1 MAQKHHAYFEEG
13 NFYHIYNRA
22 NSNKEKLF
30 IQDKNYKYFLSQF
43 DRYLGGYLE
52 LWAYCLIP
60 NHFHFLVRIK
70 RYSGDVNKI
79 LAEQFRKF
87 FISYTQAI
95 NKQELRR
102 GSLFQKSFKRI
113 LVDSDEY
120 ISVLIH
126 YIHLN
131 PTYHKLVDNI
141 DQWEYSSY
149 LSLLSDKPTK
159 LYRREVISWFGGK
172 IAFEKFHLED
182 KGDQKVSGQT
192 FE

>member
-30 IQDKNYKYFLSQF
+30 IQDKNYQYFLSQF
-43 DRYLGGYLE
+43 DGYLGGYLE
-52 LWAYCLIP
+52 VWAYCLIP
-60 NHFHFLVRIK
+60 NHFHFLVRVK
-70 RYSGDVNKI
+70 GLGGDVNKK
-79 LAEQFRKF
+79 LTEQFRKF

-120 ISVLIH
+120 ISALIH
-126 YIHLN
+126 YIHFN
-131 PTYHKLVDNI
+131 PIYHKLVDNI

-149 LSLLSDKPTK
+149 QSLLSDRPTK
-159 LYRREVISWFGGK
+159 LYRNEVIEWFGGK
-172 IAFEKFHLED
+172 KELERFHLED
-182 KGDQKVSGQT
+182 KEYQRISGQI